1 VHRSAA
7 RSGASDAFESHGQ
20 LILLGSS
27 SRLAPF
33 ADGGDPPSES
43 SDAVTEKAD
52 DPLAQADDQADERAG
67 LETVG

>member
-1 VHRSAA
+1 M
-7 RSGASDAFESHGQ
+7 
-20 LILLGSS
+20 
-27 SRLAPF
+27 APF